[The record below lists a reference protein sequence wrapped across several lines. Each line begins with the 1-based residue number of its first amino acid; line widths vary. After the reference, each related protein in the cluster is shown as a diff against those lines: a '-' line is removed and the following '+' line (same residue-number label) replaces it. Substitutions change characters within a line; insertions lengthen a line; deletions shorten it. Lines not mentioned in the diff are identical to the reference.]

1 MFKVLKDVNLEKV
14 SGIEEILKKVYIIYI
29 YILYSKSIY
38 LILLIYPS
46 SPGRMLIKLLDNK
59 IVRQFCKFPI
69 EDGNLSIS
77 LFLQSKYKSE

>member
-1 MFKVLKDVNLEKV
+1 M
-14 SGIEEILKKVYIIYI
+14 
-29 YILYSKSIY
+29 
-38 LILLIYPS
+38 
-46 SPGRMLIKLLDNK
+46 KLLDNK